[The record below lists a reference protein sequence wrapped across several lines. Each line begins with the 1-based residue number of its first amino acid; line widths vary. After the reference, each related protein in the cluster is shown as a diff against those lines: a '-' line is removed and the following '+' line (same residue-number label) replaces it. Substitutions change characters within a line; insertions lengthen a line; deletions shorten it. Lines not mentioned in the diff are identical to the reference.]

1 MQMYNLLEYTENYSR
16 TSESVW
22 NDHRDEVSDGA
33 NEIDAADS
41 NTENNK
47 KLTSRSFQYKTKV
60 IDLLICIWLIL
71 K

>member
-1 MQMYNLLEYTENYSR
+1 MQMYNLLENTENYSR

-47 KLTSRSFQYKTKV
+47 KLTSRSFQYKTKI

>member
-16 TSESVW
+16 MSESVW

-47 KLTSRSFQYKTKV
+47 KLTSRSFQYKTKI

>member
-47 KLTSRSFQYKTKV
+47 KLTSRSFQYKTKI

>member
-33 NEIDAADS
+33 NEIDAAD
-41 NTENNK
+41 TEIIRK
-47 KLTSRSFQYKTKV
+47 S
-60 IDLLICIWLIL
+60 
-71 K
+71 

>member
-47 KLTSRSFQYKTKV
+47 KLTSRSFQYKTKI
-60 IDLLICIWLIL
+60 IDLLICIWLML

>member
-47 KLTSRSFQYKTKV
+47 KLTSRSFQYKTKI
-60 IDLLICIWLIL
+60 IDLLICI
-71 K
+71 

>member
-47 KLTSRSFQYKTKV
+47 KLTSRSFQYKTK
-60 IDLLICIWLIL
+60 ILDLLICIWLML